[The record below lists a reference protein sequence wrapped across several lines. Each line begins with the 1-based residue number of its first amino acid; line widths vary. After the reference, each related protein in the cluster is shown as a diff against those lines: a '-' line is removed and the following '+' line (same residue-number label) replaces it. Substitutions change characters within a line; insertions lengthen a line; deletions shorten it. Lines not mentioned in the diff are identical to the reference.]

1 MKKVKI
7 FMSQYHAD
15 IEEEVNE
22 FLAERFFEVKFI
34 DIKYNSTI
42 AINGYNKVVEQ
53 YSALLIY
60 EEAENDDQC
69 WPIHTET

>member
-7 FMSQYHAD
+7 FMGQYHAD

-34 DIKYNSTI
+34 DVKYNSTI

-60 EEAENDDQC
+60 EEAEND
-69 WPIHTET
+69 TEV

>member
-1 MKKVKI
+1 MIGGEWMVKVEI

-15 IEEEVNE
+15 IQKDLNE
-22 FLAERFFEVKFI
+22 FLAENKVRVI

-42 AINGYNKVVEQ
+42 AINSYNNVIEQ

-60 EEAENDDQC
+60 
-69 WPIHTET
+69 TER